1 MGDGGE
7 VASVGSLGRRAGARR
22 EVFVRVVAT
31 VVVSL
36 EGMTTGTIE
45 AAGMMMVMK
54 ASIIFI
60 CRGCCWG

>member
-1 MGDGGE
+1 MGDGSE
-7 VASVGSLGRRAGARR
+7 VASVGSFGRRAGARW

-31 VVVSL
+31 VVVTIKC
-36 EGMTTGTIE
+36 MTSGTIE

-60 CRGCCWG
+60 CGCCCWG